1 MQEDPENNSGRSDRD
16 LGMDRPILR
25 RNFLN
30 GISAGLAGA
39 MLVPGAALAQER
51 NPATASGA
59 DYYPPDQTGM
69 RGSHAGSFE
78 VAHDLRDR
86 RQWDLSGAVKTGE
99 HYDLVVVG
107 GGLSGLGAAHYFQKY
122 MGKNATVLILDNH
135 DDFGGHAK
143 RNEFHYNGRTLA
155 LNGGTLNIESPNF
168 YNAPARQLLS
178 DVGIDIDRF
187 LSANAKNRELYR
199 SLGLGG
205 AYFFDKETWGTDR
218 LVSTNAQGGGGG
230 FRMTAEFLEKTPLSQ
245 KARQDVLRLYDPKQ
259 PDYMPGLSSVEKKAR
274 LAKISYDDFLLNVA
288 KVDKEALWFFHT
300 RTHGLFCM
308 GADAVP
314 ALYCWN
320 MNYPG
325 FAGMNLEPTPEG
337 VLADLPGGQ
346 HGRQKQSRLGGGEI
360 HFPDGNATIARLLV
374 RWLIPDAVPGKSMED
389 VGMARVNYGKLDH
402 SGQPVRIRL
411 SSTVVHV
418 QHDGGMPNAKSVT
431 VSYVQGGKT
440 YQVQSAAC
448 VMACWNMFIPYL
460 VPELPAKQREALAFG
475 IKAPLVYTSVAVKN
489 WRAFEKLKIANV
501 NAPTMYHSSVALA
514 EAVSLGEL
522 KHAETPEDPIVLHLV
537 RAPCAPG
544 KPKNDQFR
552 AGRVEL
558 LSTPFEVFERKIR
571 DQLARILSPG
581 GFDPARDIIAIT
593 VNRWPHGYAF
603 AYNSLYDPIEW
614 AFSSTNTRPCVTA
627 RQPFGLITIANSDA
641 AASSH
646 TDAAFLEAHRAVCEL
661 LQQHGMPM
669 FGQSAKPS

>member
-1 MQEDPENNSGRSDRD
+1 MQDFENSSDSSDRD

-39 MLVPGAALAQER
+39 MLVPSAALAQD
-51 NPATASGA
+51 PTALAKQGA
-59 DYYPPDQTGM
+59 AYYPPEQTGM
-69 RGSHAGSFE
+69 RGSHPGSFE
-78 VAHDLRDR
+78 AAHSLRDR
-86 RQWDLSGAVKTGE
+86 RQWDLGSAVKTGQ

-107 GGLSGLGAAHYFQKY
+107 AGLSGLAAAHYFQKSL
-122 MGKNATVLILDNH
+122 GKSATVLILDNH

-168 YNAPARQLLS
+168 YNAPARQLLA
-178 DVGIDIDRF
+178 DVGIDIPGF
-187 LSANAKNRELYR
+187 VAANAKNRELYR
-199 SLGLGG
+199 SLRLGG
-205 AYFFDKETWGTDR
+205 SYFFDRETWGSDR
-218 LVSTNAQGGGGG
+218 LVLTNAAGGGGG
-230 FRMTAEFLEKTPLSQ
+230 FTMTSEFLEKTPLSP
-245 KARQDVLRLYDPKQ
+245 KARQDVLWLYDSKQ

-288 KVDKEALWFFHT
+288 KVDKQALWFFHT

-374 RWLIPDAVPGKSMED
+374 RWLIPEAVPGHTMED
-389 VGMARVNYGKLDH
+389 VGTARVRYDKLDS
-402 SGQPVRIRL
+402 SGQSVRIRL
-411 SSTVVHV
+411 NSTVVHV
-418 QHDGGMPNAKSVT
+418 RHDGDISNAKSVT

-440 YQVQSAAC
+440 YQVQGAAC

-460 VPELPAKQREALAFG
+460 VPDLPTKQKEALAYG
-475 IKAPLVYTSVAVKN
+475 VKAPLVYTSVAIRDWK
-489 WRAFEKLKIANV
+489 AFEKLKVANI
-501 NAPTMYHSSVALA
+501 NAPTMYHSSVSLA
-514 EAVSLGEL
+514 EAVSLGDL
-522 KHAETPEDPIVLHLV
+522 KHAESPEDPIVLHLV

-544 KPKNDQFR
+544 EPKNEQFR
-552 AGRVEL
+552 AGREEL

-571 DQLARILSPG
+571 DQLARILGAG
-581 GFDPARDIIAIT
+581 GFDPGRDIIAIT

-614 AFSSTNTRPCVTA
+614 AFSSTNSRPCVTA

-646 TDAAFLEAHRAVCEL
+646 TDAAFLEAYRAVCEL

-669 FGQSAKPS
+669 FGLPDRHA